1 MTTDARSWTGQLYNQ
16 EYCWNLRWNKD
27 RKVVQVRAYLDGVII
42 ENGLVHNEKLLKE
55 GKIK

>member
-1 MTTDARSWTGQLYNQ
+1 MKYTIGQPYNQ
-16 EYCWNLRWNKD
+16 EYCWVLRWNQD

-42 ENGLVHNEKLLKE
+42 QNGLEHNERLLKE